1 MKAKILSTLI
11 GLVLRTLTPELL
23 KEFADK
29 VLDWVEDA
37 VERSENKID
46 DLTVLPLCN
55 MIRSSFD
62 IPDND
67 ND

>member
-37 VERSENKID
+37 VERSENKLD
-46 DLTVLPLCN
+46 DATVLPLCN
-55 MIRSSFD
+55 MIRSAFD

-67 ND
+67 DQ

>member
-11 GLVLRTLTPELL
+11 GLVLRTMTPELL

-29 VLDWVEDA
+29 ILDWVEDA
-37 VERSENKID
+37 VERTENKID
-46 DLTVLPLCN
+46 DAAVLPLCN
-55 MIRSSFD
+55 MIRASFD

-67 ND
+67 